1 MSCARR
7 GLACAGPP
15 GLRWPGRLSPPP
27 RRSFVPRGR
36 RGPRGASLPPRRD
49 GAPRPGEGPGVRG
62 RERERE
68 REGGRL
74 PRPPPLPSPAGAAPR
89 DPLSGGVGGMPLRCS
104 FHSFCS
110 PRSGCHMSRGGGGGQ
125 LPAPA
130 PAPALPAQL
139 CPARERGRPAG
150 RPGAG
155 SRLCLRRGPAPPAPP
170 GAEECE
176 IAAPGSF
183 CLPEELRASPCPG
196 EAWPR
201 GPGRRGEG
209 PVAAAASVC
218 SLNQSEMTFF
228 FFFLNIRF

>member
-110 PRSGCHMSRGGGGGQ
+110 PRSGRHMSRGGGGA
-125 LPAPA
+125 APRSCPGPGLA
-130 PAPALPAQL
+130 CAALSGAGAR
-139 CPARERGRPAG
+139 PARRPARSGQQTLSPPGAGAPSPAG
-150 RPGAG
+150 RGGMRDRGSWLLLSAGGAACFALPGGSLAAGAG
-155 SRLCLRRGPAPPAPP
+155 AERRGA
-170 GAEECE
+170 GGC
-176 IAAPGSF
+176 
-183 CLPEELRASPCPG
+183 C
-196 EAWPR
+196 
-201 GPGRRGEG
+201 
-209 PVAAAASVC
+209 SV
-218 SLNQSEMTFF
+218 SVFF
-228 FFFLNIRF
+228 KSV